1 MSILTLINIPSQ
13 GAAMGSSYT
22 PALGQ
27 YGVNIKEFCNV
38 FNIKTKNVIEGF
50 PINVCINAISKDKF
64 EFIYIKLSFSFFI
77 KFFIKKFNVK
87 KSSLTLRDL
96 FIVFSA
102 NNFISGILFPT
113 KAEFKSL
120 LSYAKTFNNLL
131 ILE

>member
-13 GAAMGSSYT
+13 GAAMGSNYT

-64 EFIYIKLSFSFFI
+64 EFIYIKLSLNFFI
-77 KFFIKKFNVK
+77 KFFIKKSNLK
-87 KSSLTLRDL
+87 RSSLSLRDL
-96 FIVFSA
+96 FVVFSV
-102 NNFISGILFPT
+102 NNFISGILFSN
-113 KAEFKSL
+113 KSDFKSL
-120 LSYAKTFNNLL
+120 LSYAKTFTNLL